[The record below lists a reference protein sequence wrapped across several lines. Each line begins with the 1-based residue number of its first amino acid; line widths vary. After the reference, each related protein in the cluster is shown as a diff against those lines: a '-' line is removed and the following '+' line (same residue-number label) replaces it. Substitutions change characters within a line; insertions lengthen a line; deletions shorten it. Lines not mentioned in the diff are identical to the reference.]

1 MRRKALCFIS
11 IFTLLL
17 ITACDAGDSA
27 KSSKTQK
34 SEEKNSVSIQ
44 EKKVKQKTNPAT
56 VEVVK

>member
-17 ITACDAGDSA
+17 ITACDAE
-27 KSSKTQK
+27 KSSKSQK

>member
-11 IFTLLL
+11 LFTLLL

-27 KSSKTQK
+27 KSSKSQK